1 MVDASDLSEAVA
13 VVSDSVAALTGQLAA
28 IVDRL
33 DAISGTLSSWN
44 SEVGVVEGGKVTSY
58 RVNGLSISIDNDFS
72 GRRCGDY

>member
-33 DAISGTLSSWN
+33 DAISGTLAWS
-44 SEVGVVEGGKVTSY
+44 K
-58 RVNGLSISIDNDFS
+58 RVNGLAISIENDYD
-72 GRRCGDY
+72 GDDCRR